1 MAFDRTVQAA
11 HAKKNRDY
19 DPGFLLVRRDHQ
31 LVVTLPAELKSLAGL
46 YPESCRFLICAL

>member
-1 MAFDRTVQAA
+1 MTFDGTVQAA
-11 HAKKNRDY
+11 HAKKTGITT
-19 DPGFLLVRRDHQ
+19 PVFFSVRRDHQ